1 MILKINAD
9 SLKKAKTSYYEQ
21 AQRMR
26 ALKVKLD
33 TAVESI
39 KDGWDTKAG
48 DKFFEKYDTDWD
60 KNITDYI
67 DVIQHMSDN
76 MKIADS
82 KYEVVFNTAEKIK
95 LH

>member
-1 MILKINAD
+1 MLKINEE
-9 SLKKAKTSYYEQ
+9 SLKKAKLTYNEQ

-26 ALKVKLD
+26 DLKKKLS
-33 TAVESI
+33 TAVDGI

-48 DKFFEKYDTDWD
+48 DEFFKKYDNEWE
-60 KNITDYI
+60 KNIIDYI

-76 MKIADS
+76 MQIANN
-82 KYEVVFNTAEKIK
+82 KYKTVFDTAEKIK

>member
-1 MILKINAD
+1 MLQVNEE
-9 SLKKAKTSYYEQ
+9 SLKKAKTSYNEQ

-26 ALKVKLD
+26 ELKVKLC
-33 TAVESI
+33 TAVDGI
-39 KDGWDTKAG
+39 KEGWDSKAG
-48 DKFFEKYDTDWD
+48 DEFFKKYDNEWV

-76 MKIADS
+76 MQIADN
-82 KYEVVFNTAEKIK
+82 KYQTVFDTADNIK